1 MEKDDIK
8 KLKEI
13 IHFLKIAK
21 RSDYLTSQAV
31 VHDII
36 LDEKFIFLLKK
47 ISGWTE
53 EDEKE
58 TEEKIKQ
65 IEKENAGVKT
75 IRDKYSN
82 IKKFI
87 KYGSIAAV
95 IAGGVAGGIGLII
108 KNSKKPE

>member
-1 MEKDDIK
+1 MDNDDRK
-8 KLKEI
+8 RLKESI
-13 IHFLKIAK
+13 NFLEIAK
-21 RSDYLTSQAV
+21 KSDYLTSQAII
-31 VHDII
+31 HNII
-36 LDEKFIFLLKK
+36 LDEKFVSLLKRIYEWK
-47 ISGWTE
+47 E

-58 TEEKIKQ
+58 IEEKIKQ
-65 IEKENAGVKT
+65 IEKENAGIKT

-87 KYGSIAAV
+87 KYSSIAAV